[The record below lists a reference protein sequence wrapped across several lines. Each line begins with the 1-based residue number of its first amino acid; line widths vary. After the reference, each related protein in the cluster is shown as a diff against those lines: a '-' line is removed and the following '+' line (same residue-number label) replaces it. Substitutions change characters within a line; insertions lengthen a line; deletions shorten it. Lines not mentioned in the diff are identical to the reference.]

1 MDNFVISKMFEIGNI
16 KKISK
21 SAVLPWVMW
30 GLAAAFYLY
39 ENCLQVSP
47 GVMVP
52 ELMRTFAVDAAALGN
67 LAAFYFYSYALMQIP
82 VGVLLDRYGPRRLL
96 LLATSVCV
104 IGSTLFGIAI
114 SLKTAGIGR
123 LLIGFGSAFAV
134 VSCMK
139 LATNWFPAQRF
150 ALLTGLTVTI
160 GLLGSILGETPLAV
174 MVTSF
179 GWRECMFV
187 LAAIGGALFI
197 LIWLIMRDKP
207 KDTANDYSVTSENNR
222 LFQGLG
228 TVLKS
233 KRNWITA
240 TYGGLM
246 FAPTSIFG
254 ALWGV
259 PFLMEAYHL
268 ERPVAAAMI
277 SLLFWGWVFGS
288 PLLGLLSDYIGRR
301 KPTLWIASIGGLTT
315 MLMIIYV
322 PNLPSLG
329 LSALLFAFG
338 FCSSGFL
345 PSFSIMR
352 EINSNVANAT
362 ALGFMNMLNMVGGA
376 LGQPFVGAML
386 DQYWTGTMVDGV
398 RIYSLQGYHI
408 ALAILPIM
416 IAISLLIIPFT
427 PETFGRS
434 NYDEKAV
441 DA

>member
-1 MDNFVISKMFEIGNI
+1 MLSKMYENTNA
-16 KKISK
+16 KKMSK
-21 SAVLPWVMW
+21 AAILPWVMW

-67 LAAFYFYSYALMQIP
+67 LAAFYFYSYASMQIP

-104 IGSTLFGIAI
+104 MGSALFGIAL

-139 LATNWFPAQRF
+139 LATNWFPAKRF

-160 GLLGSILGETPLAV
+160 GLLGSILGETPLAL
-174 MVTSF
+174 MVTSI
-179 GWRECMFV
+179 GWRQCMLILAGIGAVLFV
-187 LAAIGGALFI
+187 

-207 KDTANDYSVTSENNR
+207 KDAANDYSTTSDNNR

-228 TVLKS
+228 AVLKS

-268 ERPVAAAMI
+268 ERPVAAGII
-277 SLLFWGWVFGS
+277 SMLFWGWVFGS

-301 KPTLWIASIGGLTT
+301 KPTLWIASIGGLITLT
-315 MLMIIYV
+315 SIIYI
-322 PNLPSLG
+322 PNLPSLT
-329 LSALLFAFG
+329 LSILLFAFG

-352 EINSNVANAT
+352 EINSNAANAT

-376 LGQPFVGAML
+376 LGQPFVGLML
-386 DQYWTGTMVDGV
+386 DQFWTGTMVDGV
-398 RIYSLQGYHI
+398 RMYSLHGYHI
-408 ALAILPIM
+408 ALALLPIM
-416 IAISLLIIPFT
+416 IGISLFIIPFT

-434 NYDEKAV
+434 NNHTNKTAV
-441 DA
+441 TS